1 MNYEYG
7 IIFFV
12 YDMDDERVFDRS
24 YIGIVNDLNSFPDLD
39 GDFEFSELGFFEL
52 TEEGCEVFNQWHE
65 DASCG
70 YNLRDGRMKG
80 ICREIGGTGGQL
92 WNYLTERD
100 YLSKR
105 IICQSEKI

>member
-12 YDMDDERVFDRS
+12 CDMDDERVFNKS
-24 YIGIVNDLNSFPDLD
+24 YIGIVNDLGSLPELD
-39 GDFEFSELGFFEL
+39 DDFEVAGLGFFEL
-52 TEEGCEVFNQWHE
+52 TEEGRKIFDQWYK

-70 YNLRDGRMKG
+70 YNLCSGTMKG
-80 ICREIGGTGGQL
+80 ICQKIGGTESKL

-100 YLSKR
+100 YLSKS
-105 IICQSEKI
+105 ITC